1 MKDSSVDELSEMLV
15 QEIRSGIEGTGVR
28 PGVIG
33 EIGSHGTE
41 MSASEK
47 KCFRAAAMAALT
59 TGLPVSTHAHLGI
72 GAVGQLEL
80 LQEEG
85 LPADRICL
93 GHQDLT
99 DDLAQHER
107 LAKIGAFV
115 AFDTVGKTSYQP
127 DEVRVRLMLAL
138 LEAGYK
144 ENILLSNDISRE
156 SYFMRRGG
164 VGYSHLFRTFLP
176 RLREEGVDERTIRI
190 IVEENPKR
198 FLTRAEEQRHAG

>member
-1 MKDSSVDELSEMLV
+1 MLV

-156 SYFMRRGG
+156 PYFMRRGG

-176 RLREEGVDERTIRI
+176 RLREEGVDERTIRM